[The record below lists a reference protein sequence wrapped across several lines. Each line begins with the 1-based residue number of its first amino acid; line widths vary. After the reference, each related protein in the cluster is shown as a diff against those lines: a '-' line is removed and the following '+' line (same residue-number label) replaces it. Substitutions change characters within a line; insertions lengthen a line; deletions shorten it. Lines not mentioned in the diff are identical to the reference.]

1 LFGYEGDGTI
11 PLGSILRKYDDLPA
25 SVSIV
30 IGSEGG
36 FSQKEVAKA
45 EEKGVTLAGLG
56 KRILRTET
64 ASGFV
69 LACLVC
75 ASEL

>member
-1 LFGYEGDGTI
+1 MVKMLNFLCRYEE
-11 PLGSILRKYDDLPA
+11 LPA

-36 FSQKEVAKA
+36 FSQNEVAKA
-45 EEKGVTLAGLG
+45 VEKGATLAGLG